1 MPPLP
6 GPMMIAQR
14 VVVETGAR
22 QEGKIEIA
30 QVVNGSLAA
39 GELVVVVGSEN
50 LREGAPMIVVRG
62 LPATAKPPAPARGPD
77 AASGPP
83 QERR

>member
-1 MPPLP
+1 
-6 GPMMIAQR
+6 
-14 VVVETGAR
+14 
-22 QEGKIEIA
+22 
-30 QVVNGSLAA
+30 
-39 GELVVVVGSEN
+39 VVVGSEN